1 MNNTTRLRVVEAF
14 ENFDKWETYGTVFDL
29 MTQRKCTLRD
39 IQEIA
44 AAVGWKPIGANSG
57 GKPISTPAK
66 GPRGRDGPYPT
77 RHRQQRR
84 HRRLSP
90 LLLRLM

>member
-1 MNNTTRLRVVEAF
+1 MNNKTRLQIVEAF

-44 AAVGWKPIGANSG
+44 AAVTGQTPGVIAMRRRDILGMSG
-57 GKPISTPAK
+57 GLEA
-66 GPRGRDGPYPT
+66 
-77 RHRQQRR
+77 
-84 HRRLSP
+84 HRRE
-90 LLLRLM
+90 LRREADIDAELEDAAWLK